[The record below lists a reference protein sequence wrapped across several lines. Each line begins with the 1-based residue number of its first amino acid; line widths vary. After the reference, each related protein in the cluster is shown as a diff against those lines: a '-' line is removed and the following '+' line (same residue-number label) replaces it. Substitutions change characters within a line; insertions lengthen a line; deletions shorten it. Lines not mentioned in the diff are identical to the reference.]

1 MMKLHSTM
9 CLDGVWRGRAGQA
22 GELLV
27 ATGRVWLTRDGDLAD
42 HVLAAGDRLC
52 LAAGDRVTLEPWA
65 PGRAP
70 VLVWQVPARLHGVR
84 AALRAGARLLAG
96 HLERAAHR
104 LQAWA
109 GDLSAA

>member
-1 MMKLHSTM
+1 
-9 CLDGVWRGRAGQA
+9 
-22 GELLV
+22 
-27 ATGRVWLTRDGDLAD
+27 
-42 HVLAAGDRLC
+42 
-52 LAAGDRVTLEPWA
+52 
-65 PGRAP
+65 

-96 HLERAAHR
+96 QLERAAHR

>member
-1 MMKLHSTM
+1 MKLHSTM

-42 HVLAAGDRLC
+42 HVLAAGDRLS
-52 LAAGDRVTLEPWA
+52 LLAGDRITLEPWA

-84 AALRAGARLLAG
+84 AVLRAGAQLLAAQ
-96 HLERAAHR
+96 LERAAHR

>member
-1 MMKLHSTM
+1 MKLHSTM

-42 HVLAAGDRLC
+42 HVLAAGDRLR
-52 LAAGDRVTLEPWA
+52 LAAGDRITLEPWA

-70 VLVWQVPARLHGVR
+70 VLLWQVPEHLHGLR
-84 AALRAGARLLAG
+84 AVLGAGARLLAAR
-96 HLERAAHR
+96 LERAARR
-104 LQAWA
+104 LQTWA
-109 GDLSAA
+109 GELSAA